1 MDKEALLR
9 LVDSLH
15 RDKDIAKE
23 KVFEGIE
30 AAIVSAAKKHY
41 KVKKDISVKID
52 RETGDINI
60 EGGGV
65 HIDPSE
71 LGRITAQT
79 AKQVIIQKV
88 REAEC
93 VAVFDEFVERKGTII
108 SGVVLRFEGANMI
121 VDCGKTEGVLYK
133 SGQIYGEYY
142 HVGERVRSLITDVK
156 RFAHK
161 VKVCLS
167 RTHPDFVR
175 RLFEMEVPEINEE
188 VIEIKGVARES
199 GFRTKIAVYSN
210 DNNVDCVGAC
220 VGLRGVRIKS
230 VVDELNGEKI
240 DIVTWSDIPEEL
252 LPNALKPADVSGIVL
267 SSENRTASVVV
278 PDEQFSLAIGKRGL
292 NVRLASM
299 LTDWNLD
306 IITESQFEKDGGED
320 TFGVD
325 SEAGNNNNNNGENDG
340 EVMGSNET
348 SDAEEMENAEVA
360 DSVEDVE
367 DKRENKI
374 PDSDDGCVEDGDGEG
389 MENKEISKVADS
401 VEDVED
407 VEDERENKIPDSDDG
422 CVEDGDGM
430 ENDEISKVADS
441 VEDVEDE
448 RGNKIPDSDDGC
460 VEDGEGMENNEI
472 SKEV

>member
-15 RDKDIAKE
+15 RDKDITKE

-30 AAIVSAAKKHY
+30 AAIESAAKKHY
-41 KVKKDISVKID
+41 KAKKDISVKID

-93 VAVFDEFVERKGTII
+93 IAVYDEFVERKGTII
-108 SGVVLRFEGANMI
+108 SGVVLRFEGSNMI

-142 HVGERVRSLITDVK
+142 HVGERVRALITDVK

-161 VKVCLS
+161 VKVSLS
-167 RTHPDFVR
+167 RTHPDFVC

-210 DNNVDCVGAC
+210 DGNVDCVGAC

-267 SSENRTASVVV
+267 SAENRTASIIV

-320 TFGVD
+320 TFD
-325 SEAGNNNNNNGENDG
+325 LDLEDG
-340 EVMGSNET
+340 EHEDGEGNR
-348 SDAEEMENAEVA
+348 NAE
-360 DSVEDVE
+360 
-367 DKRENKI
+367 I
-374 PDSDDGCVEDGDGEG
+374 PDSVADDSACVEDGEEVEDEEISGNVDDDNGASAEDGEEMGNAEIPDSVADDSACVEDEEISDNVDDDNAGAEDGGEG
-389 MENKEISKVADS
+389 MENKEISK
-401 VEDVED
+401 
-407 VEDERENKIPDSDDG
+407 
-422 CVEDGDGM
+422 
-430 ENDEISKVADS
+430 
-441 VEDVEDE
+441 
-448 RGNKIPDSDDGC
+448 
-460 VEDGEGMENNEI
+460 
-472 SKEV
+472 EV

>member
-142 HVGERVRSLITDVK
+142 HVGERVRALITDVK

-267 SSENRTASVVV
+267 SAENRTASVVV

-320 TFGVD
+320 TFDVD
-325 SEAGNNNNNNGENDG
+325 SEAGNNGENDG
-340 EVMGSNET
+340 EVMESNES
-348 SDAEEMENAEVA
+348 SDAEEMGNSEVA
-360 DSVEDVE
+360 DS
-367 DKRENKI
+367 
-374 PDSDDGCVEDGDGEG
+374 
-389 MENKEISKVADS
+389 
-401 VEDVED
+401 VED

-422 CVEDGDGM
+422 CVEDAEGM
-430 ENDEISKVADS
+430 ENNEISRVADS
-441 VEDVEDE
+441 VEDVEGE
-448 RGNKIPDSDDGC
+448 RENRKSDSDDGC

>member
-15 RDKDIAKE
+15 RDKDITKE

-30 AAIVSAAKKHY
+30 AAIESAAKKHY
-41 KVKKDISVKID
+41 KAKKDISVKID

-93 VAVFDEFVERKGTII
+93 IAVYDEFVERKGTII
-108 SGVVLRFEGANMI
+108 SGVVLRFEGSNMI

-142 HVGERVRSLITDVK
+142 HVGERVRALITDVK

-161 VKVCLS
+161 VKVSLS
-167 RTHPDFVR
+167 RTHPDFVC

-210 DNNVDCVGAC
+210 DGNVDCVGAC

-267 SSENRTASVVV
+267 SAENRTASIIV

-320 TFGVD
+320 TFD
-325 SEAGNNNNNNGENDG
+325 LDLEDG
-340 EVMGSNET
+340 EHEDGEGNR
-348 SDAEEMENAEVA
+348 NAE
-360 DSVEDVE
+360 
-367 DKRENKI
+367 I
-374 PDSDDGCVEDGDGEG
+374 PDSVADDSACVEDGEEVEDEEISDNVDDDNGASAEDGEEMGNAEIPDSVADDSACVEDEEISDNVDDDNAGAEDGGEG
-389 MENKEISKVADS
+389 MENKEISK
-401 VEDVED
+401 
-407 VEDERENKIPDSDDG
+407 
-422 CVEDGDGM
+422 
-430 ENDEISKVADS
+430 
-441 VEDVEDE
+441 
-448 RGNKIPDSDDGC
+448 
-460 VEDGEGMENNEI
+460 
-472 SKEV
+472 EV